1 MDDLPFI
8 PPDFTILAVVPV
20 NRIFL
25 VAFLPAGRKFYPFL
39 VLVKVIDLAALEKS
53 FPTLVHCP
61 HGQHDMNMRVMS
73 RWMRVM
79 DGEINNHA
87 FGNKLGVP
95 LCGRRVFSC
104 ESSGQVVP
112 MCWENVKLEFIS
124 RSFKY

>member
-1 MDDLPFI
+1 MLIIIESMVMCFIERVQLLDDLPFI

-61 HGQHDMNMRVMS
+61 HG
-73 RWMRVM
+73 
-79 DGEINNHA
+79 
-87 FGNKLGVP
+87 
-95 LCGRRVFSC
+95 
-104 ESSGQVVP
+104 
-112 MCWENVKLEFIS
+112 
-124 RSFKY
+124 